1 MRKKGLLFSIVA
13 VFLLFLI
20 AMATAP
26 AAWADYP
33 ERGKMFDIYHHS
45 SPGSGPDLF
54 VRSAA
59 DALARSGIIK
69 SKIQVQIR
77 PGGSSAVAL
86 NYLQSKAGDP
96 YLLMHWTTAQLMAMN
111 RATTTMKIQEV
122 TWLSTLIEDSN
133 VLLVPYASPYKSMK
147 ELLADAKAN
156 PKKISVGINSVGGSE
171 HVMAARLERVT
182 GVKFNITAFEF
193 SPTEL
198 VGGHIDVAFASTTES
213 SSHVRSKRLRALAN
227 MGKTRLPFYKD
238 VPTLMEQGIE
248 ASFSQYRGFMGG
260 PNFPADAVKF
270 WDGAFA
276 KLMTTK
282 QFADY
287 LKKSDTIPAYK
298 NAADTKAFVADYNAE
313 LLKDLK
319 FIQENK

>member
-133 VLLVPYASPYKSMK
+133 VLLVPYASPYKTLA

-156 PKKISVGINSVGGSE
+156 PRKISLGINSVGGSE
-171 HVMAARLERVT
+171 HVMAARLERVA

-193 SPTEL
+193 SPTQL
-198 VGGHIDVAFASTTES
+198 IGGHIDMAFANTTES
-213 SSHVRSKRLRALAN
+213 SSHVRGKRVRVLAN
-227 MGKTRLPFYKD
+227 MGKTRLPFFKD
-238 VPTLMEQGIE
+238 IPTLAEQGVNT
-248 ASFSQYRGFMGG
+248 SFSQYRGFMGG
-260 PNFPADAVKF
+260 QNFPADAVKF
-270 WDGAFA
+270 WDNAFA
-276 KLMTTK
+276 RLIKTK

-287 LKKSDTIPAYK
+287 LKKSETVVAYK
-298 NAADTKAFVADYNAE
+298 TSAETKAFITEYNEE